1 MSIKNA
7 FQFLFEE
14 ISPVGGKKEERAN
27 KEAGGSS
34 CPSVTAPRGQDPSQE
49 KKKKKASCPRV
60 TFTPFL
66 TVFFPLFYIAIFCAT
81 FFQPFF
87 KKKKKTKKL
96 PEMIGAENKRFGC

>member
-34 CPSVTAPRGQDPSQE
+34 CPSVTTPRGQDPSRE

-66 TVFFPLFYIAIFCAT
+66 TGIFPPLLHCYLSVPHFFSLL
-81 FFQPFF
+81 
-87 KKKKKTKKL
+87 KKKKKKL
-96 PEMIGAENKRFGC
+96 PEMIGAENKKFGC